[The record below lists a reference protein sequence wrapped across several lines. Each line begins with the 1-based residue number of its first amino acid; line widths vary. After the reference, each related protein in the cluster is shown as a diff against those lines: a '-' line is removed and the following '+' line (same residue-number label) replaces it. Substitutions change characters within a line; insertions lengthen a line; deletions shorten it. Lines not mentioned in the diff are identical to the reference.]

1 MQIVH
6 KFGHLFG
13 GTLLVAGTSI
23 GVGMLAL
30 PVATAEG
37 GFLPSIMIYLAC
49 WLFMLCTGLL
59 ILEACVWMPK
69 DANLITLATRLL
81 GRPGQIFCWLVYLF
95 LFSSLMVAHVAG
107 GGGEVH
113 EISGKVLP
121 NWASTL
127 LYVGIFAPAV
137 YLGTLWVDRLNFLLM
152 LGVIVTY
159 LIFVLSSFSY
169 VKLENLSHFNMAAAF
184 GALPV
189 VFTAFGYQSLIPTLM
204 TYMNRDAKKLRLA
217 IILGTSIPFLI
228 YIIWEYMIL
237 GIIPTQGPNGLAEA
251 LKKGENAV
259 APLGAYLHN
268 PTLVTIGHA
277 FAFFAMTTSFV
288 GISIAFVDFLADG
301 LHVKKKGLH
310 KLGLCAIVFLI
321 PMLISLIYPHIFIL
335 ALSYAGGIGV
345 ALLLG
350 AMPILMVWSG
360 RYFHGYSLMHQQL
373 PGGKIFLAVLLAFVI
388 MELSIQIFS

>member
-37 GFLPSIMIYLAC
+37 GFLPSIMIYLTC

-69 DANLITLATRLL
+69 DANLITMATRLL
-81 GRPGQIFCWLVYLF
+81 GRPGQVFCWLVYLF

-107 GGGEVH
+107 GGSEIH
-113 EISGKVLP
+113 AISGHALP
-121 NWASTL
+121 NWVSTL

-137 YLGTLWVDRLNFLLM
+137 YLGTQWVDRLNLLLM
-152 LGVIVTY
+152 LGVVVTY

-169 VKLENLSHFNMAAAF
+169 VKMENLSHFNMTAAF

-228 YIIWEYMIL
+228 YIVWEFLIL
-237 GIIPTQGPNGLAEA
+237 GIIPTQGPGGLAEA
-251 LKKGENAV
+251 LTKGQNAV
-259 APLGAYLHN
+259 APLGAYLKN

-301 LHVKKKGLH
+301 FQVKKKGIQ
-310 KLGLCAIVFLI
+310 KIGLCAIVFLI
-321 PMLISLIYPHIFIL
+321 PMLISLVYPHIFIL

-350 AMPILMVWSG
+350 AMPVLMVWSG
-360 RYFHGYSLMHQQL
+360 RYFHGHSLMHQQL
-373 PGGKIFLAVLLAFVI
+373 PGGKIFLGILLVFVI
-388 MELSIQIFS
+388 LELCIQIF